1 MKTAD
6 RSDLVDYAALKDA
19 DLVELARKGRREA
32 FRTIM
37 QRCNQRLF
45 RVARAVVRDDAEAED
60 IVEQAYG
67 RAFTRLDSFRGDSS
81 LSTWLVSITLN
92 EARDRLRRRR
102 PTVGLEAVEATPA
115 KVADIIPFPGVAMA
129 ESPESVAARG
139 QIRTLVEQAVDE
151 LPEDFRMVFIL
162 RVMEE
167 CSIEETAAD
176 LGVKPETV
184 KTRLHRARG
193 LLRKALDEKLA
204 TSLQGAFPFLGRRC
218 ERLQERVLAGL
229 ADHYGW

>member
-1 MKTAD
+1 MNTAGRPD
-6 RSDLVDYAALKDA
+6 PVDYAALKDA
-19 DLVELARKGRREA
+19 ELVELARKGRREA

-81 LSTWLVSITLN
+81 LSTWLVRITLN

-102 PTVGLEAVEATPA
+102 PTVGLEAIEANPA
-115 KVADIIPFPGVAMA
+115 KVADIIPFPGVAMV
-129 ESPESVAARG
+129 ESPESVTARG

-184 KTRLHRARG
+184 KTRLHRARA

-204 TSLQGAFPFLGRRC
+204 TSLQGTFPFLGQRC
-218 ERLQERVLAGL
+218 DRLQERVLAGL
-229 ADHYGW
+229 AERYGW